1 MRNPRVRVDRSSD
14 RQEHPGIPLSQPET
28 GSPAPQSSQPS
39 TPLKAAWGWVRS
51 HKFKTFLLLIAAFVV
66 YVVISIPY
74 FGVFALGSENP
85 RETALMRQRI
95 AEAEDNGKLLKI
107 TQTWIPIGRIPKHV
121 LDCII
126 VAEDGSFYE
135 HGGIDWFE
143 VQESLEKNLE
153 EGRAARGASTITQQ
167 LAKNLFLSTSKDPLR
182 KLREVI
188 ITLLMERT
196 LEKRRILELYVNLI
210 EWGPGVF
217 GIEAASR
224 TYFGKSASQLS
235 LDEAS
240 RLAAVIPSPL
250 RHRPDTDSRYVLRR
264 KAIVLGRLTARRQV
278 PVLEQ
283 EEGTAAPNEQLPQR
297 RDTGATPAPQAEPS
311 APPARL
317 EESPAPPDTNGTGQ
331 GT

>member
-1 MRNPRVRVDRSSD
+1 LFTIES
-14 RQEHPGIPLSQPET
+14 ET
-28 GSPAPQSSQPS
+28 PVPQSAKPAGFFRALW
-39 TPLKAAWGWVRS
+39 TWVRA
-51 HKFKTFLLLIAAFVV
+51 HKLRTVLLVSVAFVLS
-66 YVVISIPY
+66 VVLSIPY
-74 FGVFALGSENP
+74 PGILALSSENP

-95 AEAEDNGKLLKI
+95 AEAEDEGKPLKI
-107 TQTWIPIGRIPKHV
+107 TQTWIPISRIPKHV
-121 LDCII
+121 LDAIV
-126 VAEDGSFYE
+126 VAEDGTFYE

-188 ITLLMERT
+188 ITVLLERT

-210 EWGPGVF
+210 EWGRGVF

-224 TYFGKSASQLS
+224 TYFGKPASELT
-235 LDEAS
+235 LDEGA

-250 RHRPDTDSRYVLRR
+250 RHRPDSDTRYVVRR
-264 KAIVLGRLTARRQV
+264 KAIVLGRMVARRQT

-283 EEGTAAPNEQLPQR
+283 QEEQSDPAAPS
-297 RDTGATPAPQAEPS
+297 PQAS
-311 APPARL
+311 DSTAPPPQ
-317 EESPAPPDTNGTGQ
+317 EVPALPDTIVPDQ
-331 GT
+331 GI

>member
-1 MRNPRVRVDRSSD
+1 M
-14 RQEHPGIPLSQPET
+14 
-28 GSPAPQSSQPS
+28 
-39 TPLKAAWGWVRS
+39 KATWGWVRS

-66 YVVISIPY
+66 YVIVSIPY
-74 FGVFALGSENP
+74 LGVYALGGENP
-85 RETALMRQRI
+85 RETALMRQRLS
-95 AEAEDNGKLLKI
+95 EAEDDGKPMKI

-121 LDCII
+121 LDCIV
-126 VAEDGSFYE
+126 VAEDGTFYE

-143 VQESLEKNLE
+143 IQESLEKNLE

-188 ITLLMERT
+188 ITVMMERT

-210 EWGPGVF
+210 EWGRGVF

-224 TYFGKSASQLS
+224 LYFGKSASQLS
-235 LDEAS
+235 LDEAA

-264 KAIVLGRLTARRQV
+264 KAIVLGRLTARRQA

-283 EEGTAAPNEQLPQR
+283 KEETTSPDEQPPQE
-297 RDTGATPAPQAEPS
+297 RDTGASPDPIEQPS
-311 APPARL
+311 APAVPQV
-317 EESPAPPDTNGTGQ
+317 EPPAPPDTTGTDQ
-331 GT
+331 GIYHGL

>member
-1 MRNPRVRVDRSSD
+1 
-14 RQEHPGIPLSQPET
+14 LSTTDPAT
-28 GSPAPQSSQPS
+28 PAPQP
-39 TPLKAAWGWVRS
+39 AARAGFFRALWTWVRT
-51 HKFKTFLLLIAAFVV
+51 HKFKTLLLLFISFVL
-66 YVVISIPY
+66 YVVLSIPY
-74 FGVFALGSENP
+74 LAIFSLSSEDP
-85 RETALMRQRI
+85 QETALMRQRI
-95 AEAEDNGKLLKI
+95 REAASDDKTLKI
-107 TQTWIPIGRIPKHV
+107 TQTWVPISRIPKYV
-121 LDCII
+121 LDAIV
-126 VAEDGSFYE
+126 VAEDGTFYE

-188 ITLLMERT
+188 ITVLLEKT

-224 TYFGKSASQLS
+224 TYFGKPASALT
-235 LDEAS
+235 LEEGA

-250 RHRPDTDSRYVLRR
+250 RHRPDADTRYVLRR
-264 KAIVLGRLTARRQV
+264 KAIVLGRMVARRQT

-283 EEGTAAPNEQLPQR
+283 QEEQSSPT
-297 RDTGATPAPQAEPS
+297 EPS
-311 APPARL
+311 PEASDTTAPPQQ
-317 EESPAPPDTNGTGQ
+317 EIPALPDTI
-331 GT
+331 